1 MREVPGNEGALPV
14 SQRPLPAAT
23 RSWCEVDTAQLAAN
37 VRELRRITRPDAL
50 LAPVVKADAYGHGL
64 LLAARAFVAGGA
76 DWLCVDSL
84 EEAAA
89 LRRAGFGLPLL
100 VLGWV
105 PPDALPEAVAL
116 DVRLVVYAAE
126 ALDRL
131 SAAAIAAGRTI
142 RVHLK
147 LETGNNRQGLLPV
160 EAAALADHAARLPGI
175 VLEGASTHFADIE
188 DTTDH
193 TFAARQLARF
203 REVSGALRD
212 AGHDLPLVHCA
223 NSAATILW
231 PETHFSLARVG
242 IAAYGMWPST
252 ATFITAL
259 TAHRQNVDLRP
270 ALTWKTRIA
279 QLKTAAP
286 GETVGYGRTFQVTH
300 ETRLAV
306 LPVGYYDGYD
316 RGLSNAAWTL
326 VRGHRAPVRG
336 RVCMNMTMI
345 DVTDVPDV
353 REGDEVVLLGPQGSE
368 RVRAEQL
375 AEWAGTINYEV
386 TTRIAGHIPRIQAS

>member
-1 MREVPGNEGALPV
+1 
-14 SQRPLPAAT
+14 
-23 RSWCEVDTAQLAAN
+23 VDVGQLAAN
-37 VRELRRITRPDAL
+37 ARELRRVTRPEAL

-84 EEAAA
+84 EEAAT

-116 DVRLVVYAAE
+116 DLRLVVYSAE
-126 ALDRL
+126 ALDRV
-131 SAAAIAAGRTI
+131 SAAAAASGRTA

-147 LETGNNRQGLLPV
+147 LETGNNRQGLLPE
-160 EAAALADHAARLPGI
+160 EAAALAAHAARLPAL

-193 TFAARQLARF
+193 TFAARQLSRL
-203 REVSGALRD
+203 REVVGALRD
-212 AGHDLPLVHCA
+212 AGHALPLVHCA

-231 PETHFSLARVG
+231 PETHFGLVRAG
-242 IAAYGMWPST
+242 ISAYGMWPST

-259 TAHRQNVDLRP
+259 TTHRAKVDLRP
-270 ALTWKTRIA
+270 ALTWKTRVA
-279 QLKTAAP
+279 QLKWATP
-286 GETVGYGRTFQVTH
+286 GDTVGYGRTYHVTH

-306 LPVGYYDGYD
+306 LPVGYYDGYG
-316 RGLSNAAWTL
+316 RGLSNIAWTL

-336 RVCMNMTMI
+336 RICMNMTMI

-353 REGDEVVLLGPQGSE
+353 REGDDVVLLGPQGAE
-368 RVRAEQL
+368 RVKAEQL
-375 AEWAGTINYEV
+375 AEWMGTINYEV
-386 TTRIAGHIPRIQAS
+386 TTRIGGHIPRIPAP